1 MRTISEEE
9 RRGLKAATDASLK
22 LGGGPTDFPLLTRV
36 KVASLSRY
44 ASFNDENA
52 EDFIPV
58 DVAVEADRRAK
69 SPVIVSAMARKL
81 GYRLVVDEDAP
92 VEARTITET
101 DAIDLMSET
110 MDVVRALQSAQATG
124 TLSSAAAK
132 KAISKEIHEA
142 IRELKEMLVN
152 LKKG

>member
-52 EDFIPV
+52 EDFIPI

-81 GYRLVVDEDAP
+81 GYKLVVDDDAP
-92 VEARTITET
+92 IEARTITET

-110 MDVVRALQSAQATG
+110 MDVVRALQSAQGSG